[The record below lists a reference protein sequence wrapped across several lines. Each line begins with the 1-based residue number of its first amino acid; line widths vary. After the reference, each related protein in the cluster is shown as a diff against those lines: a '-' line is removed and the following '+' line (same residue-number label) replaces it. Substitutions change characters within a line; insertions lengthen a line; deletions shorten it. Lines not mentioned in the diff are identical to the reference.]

1 MKQDIQLHYQAPDTR
16 YYKTKEEFDEAVGR
30 DFIKHANQASKEKRK
45 FLVCLS
51 HGQSPAGPYEYIL
64 QHFHKIKTPQYIYF
78 AFLNSPLKSQE
89 GLQGIMDAG
98 SFLKRLLRDGF
109 IKKEQVFG
117 RNIEQESLEEYAV
130 AYNNALAEF
139 LEKNKKTGFD
149 YVFLASNPRG
159 RIGGIERNSKSFD
172 SKEISVI
179 VTVNKEKELTTTPH
193 FLLKSRRIAFLATK
207 SDKRRPLA
215 WLYSTTGKPNESPSF
230 IRFIDNVKERM
241 TVFIDDKAL
250 TWPEIEIKR
259 ETPYGV
265 STIRVDLANP
275 YRENAKE
282 KLPVVLLIHG
292 FLGLNSFDG
301 LLTSLPST
309 KYIAAAMHYGSI
321 PSDLPIDD
329 YSHHVALN
337 IQAAVEYFGAKG
349 HPVYIFDHSMGNTYF
364 MMMDQQLQDYPG
376 IQKYLCGRIGAN
388 PFFGEEAKHAL
399 LGFLDSVIIPSMTFA
414 GNLVEKSVL
423 VALRRVI
430 PLDSKS
436 GVRKR
441 AIDLTERLIA
451 KDAGERSMV
460 WKAVKERIVYLMT
473 NMDSLPHLNR
483 IPIEKALNKVP
494 PKIFA
499 IQSHS
504 ALQQSMA
511 FDKQE
516 GLVNTPKWNIPVL
529 FLKSDRD
536 GVAKFVP
543 RLCQGSNVEVIDI
556 TDKNEKDLFRE
567 HLYHMVH
574 PLHTAQLID
583 EFITK
588 AENKRKNQA

>member
-51 HGQSPAGPYEYIL
+51 HGQSPAGPYGYIL

-130 AYNNALAEF
+130 AYNDALAEF
-139 LEKNKKTGFD
+139 LEKNKKSGFD

-172 SKEISVI
+172 SKGISVI

-364 MMMDQQLQDYPG
+364 MMIDQQLQDYPG

-388 PFFGEEAKHAL
+388 SFFGEEAKHAL
-399 LGFLDSVIIPSMTFA
+399 LGFLDSVIIPSMTFS

>member
-130 AYNNALAEF
+130 AYNDALSEF

-388 PFFGEEAKHAL
+388 SFFGEEAKHAL

-441 AIDLTERLIA
+441 AIGLTERLIA

>member
-51 HGQSPAGPYEYIL
+51 HGQSPAGPYGYIL

-130 AYNNALAEF
+130 AYNDALAEF

>member
-130 AYNNALAEF
+130 AYNDALAEF

-172 SKEISVI
+172 SKGISVI

-364 MMMDQQLQDYPG
+364 MMIDQQLQDYPG
-376 IQKYLCGRIGAN
+376 IQQYLCGRIGAN
-388 PFFGEEAKHAL
+388 SFFGEEAKHAL

-441 AIDLTERLIA
+441 AISLTERLIA

>member
-51 HGQSPAGPYEYIL
+51 HGQSPAGPYGYIL

-130 AYNNALAEF
+130 AYNDALAEF

-364 MMMDQQLQDYPG
+364 MMIDQQLQDYPG

-388 PFFGEEAKHAL
+388 SFFGEEAKHAL
-399 LGFLDSVIIPSMTFA
+399 LGFLDNVIIPSMTFS

>member
-30 DFIKHANQASKEKRK
+30 DFIKHANQASKERRK

-51 HGQSPAGPYEYIL
+51 HGQSPAGPYGYIL

-130 AYNNALAEF
+130 AYNDALAEF

-282 KLPVVLLIHG
+282 KLPVVLLVHG

-364 MMMDQQLQDYPG
+364 MMIDQQLQDYPG

-388 PFFGEEAKHAL
+388 SFFGEEAKHAL
-399 LGFLDSVIIPSMTFA
+399 LGFLDNVIIPSMTFS

>member
-51 HGQSPAGPYEYIL
+51 HGQSPAGPYGYIL

-139 LEKNKKTGFD
+139 LEKNKKSGFD

>member
-51 HGQSPAGPYEYIL
+51 HGQSPAGPYGYIL

-130 AYNNALAEF
+130 AYNDALAEF

-172 SKEISVI
+172 SKGISVI

-282 KLPVVLLIHG
+282 KLPVVLLVHG

-388 PFFGEEAKHAL
+388 SFFGEEAKHAL
-399 LGFLDSVIIPSMTFA
+399 LGFLDSVIIPSMTFS

>member
-51 HGQSPAGPYEYIL
+51 HGQSPAGPYGYIL

-130 AYNNALAEF
+130 AYNDALAEF

-282 KLPVVLLIHG
+282 KLPVVLLVHG

>member
-51 HGQSPAGPYEYIL
+51 HGQSPAGPYGYIL

-130 AYNNALAEF
+130 AYNDALAEF

-364 MMMDQQLQDYPG
+364 MMIDQQLQDYPG

-388 PFFGEEAKHAL
+388 SFFGEEAKHAL
-399 LGFLDSVIIPSMTFA
+399 LGFLDNVIIPSMTFS

-516 GLVNTPKWNIPVL
+516 GLINTPKWNIPVL

>member
-51 HGQSPAGPYEYIL
+51 HGQSPAGPYGYIL

-139 LEKNKKTGFD
+139 LEKNKKSGFD

-172 SKEISVI
+172 SKGISVI

>member
-130 AYNNALAEF
+130 AYNDALAEF

-172 SKEISVI
+172 SKGISVI

-364 MMMDQQLQDYPG
+364 MMIDQQLQDYPG
-376 IQKYLCGRIGAN
+376 IQQYLCGRIGAN
-388 PFFGEEAKHAL
+388 SFFGEEAKHAL
-399 LGFLDSVIIPSMTFA
+399 LGFLDSVIIPSMTFS

-430 PLDSKS
+430 PLDSRS

-441 AIDLTERLIA
+441 AIGLTERLIA